1 MRNLLMVLVA
11 LGLGAKRHWHIFVA
25 IVLGVVGGLFFQV
38 NDMHPPQVYHYVIEF
53 IGQLFVRAITMLAL
67 PLMISSL
74 VIGITSL
81 GDTRQFGKIG
91 GKTVFIFFFT
101 MIIASSLA
109 AFIAYTFHPGTYISQ
124 DFMASIAAKSHNN
137 FSHLGTFH
145 HVGESPQFLS
155 SLRELQPGTF
165 GDNILRMIP
174 ENPFEALATNM
185 LVPVVAF
192 VVLFASAM
200 ACIGDTARPLIA
212 VFEAIFATT
221 MKIVDWLMIL
231 AVPGVAA
238 LTFTVFAYA
247 GPQLLGEIAP
257 YMGCVIGALFIQAF
271 VVYPIMLAVVARVNF
286 MDVYRGAS
294 EALLVAFGTASSSA
308 TLPVTLACVER
319 RIGVSNRIASFVLPT
334 GATMNMNG
342 TTMFEV
348 IAVMFLAQIYG
359 VPMTFENVLT
369 ITALGIIAAISAAG
383 IPSAGLVTMAVVL
396 NGLGTQFSPIQ
407 VTTGMALIWSVDR
420 ILDMFRT
427 TLNVIDDCAASTMIA
442 ASEGELNR
450 DILTN
455 ADRWRDVV

>member
-1 MRNLLMVLVA
+1 M
-11 LGLGAKRHWHIFVA
+11 
-25 IVLGVVGGLFFQV
+25 GGLLLQV
-38 NDMHPPQVYHYVIEF
+38 NAANPPQVYHYIIEF

-81 GDTRQFGKIG
+81 GDARQFGKIG
-91 GKTVFIFFFT
+91 GKTVFIFFLT
-101 MIIASSLA
+101 MVIASSLA
-109 AFIAYTFHPGTYISQ
+109 AFVAYTFHPGTYISQ
-124 DFMASIAAKSHNN
+124 SFMESVAQQSPHHS
-137 FSHLGTFH
+137 FSKLGSFH
-145 HVGESPQFLS
+145 HVGESRTFLS

-165 GDNILRMIP
+165 GDNLLQMLP
-174 ENPFEALATNM
+174 EYPFEALATNM

-192 VVLFASAM
+192 VVIFASAM

-231 AVPGVAA
+231 AVPGVFA

-247 GPQLLGEIAP
+247 GPQLIGEIAP
-257 YMGCVIGALFIQAF
+257 YMACVVGALFLQAF
-271 VVYPIMLAVVARVNF
+271 VVYPIMLFVIARVNF

-334 GATMNMNG
+334 GATMNING
-342 TTMFEV
+342 TTIFEV

-359 VPMTFENVLT
+359 IPMTFENIIT
-369 ITALGIIAAISAAG
+369 ITILGIVAAISAAG

-407 VTTGMALIWSVDR
+407 ITTGMAPIWSVDR

-455 ADRWRDVV
+455 AERWRDVV